1 MKESEQIPRYIQAKE
16 YLLQQIKKLKAGNNQ
31 LEPENT
37 LTEKL
42 GMSRETVRKAMMSL
56 IQEGVITRWHGK
68 GNFGHPAVTNLSMRI
83 DQNSDFRRLLSES
96 GYSVR
101 TFRSEATV
109 RQASETMA
117 KRMPEAQTREVVA
130 YQLDYYADSALAVQ
144 GKVELLK
151 DIVIHMPAEGEYN
164 GSMNAFLREHCISE
178 SNHTTAWLLAEH
190 NTEVAQR
197 FSLLPDTALLCWEE
211 IYFNLFDE
219 KMGYVKVFF
228 NPKIM
233 DLSLLLKF

>member
-1 MKESEQIPRYIQAKE
+1 MKEDIQPRYLKARE
-16 YLLQQIKKLKAGNNQ
+16 YLLSRIRKMKAGENQ

-42 GMSRETVRKAMMSL
+42 SMSRETVRKAMTSL
-56 IQEGVITRWHGK
+56 IQDGIITRWHGK

-83 DQNSDFRRLLSES
+83 DLNSDFRRLLSES

-101 TFRSEATV
+101 SFRTDAVITTPSEG
-109 RQASETMA
+109 MLH
-117 KRMPEAQTREVVA
+117 RMPEASDKQVVR
-130 YQLDYYADSALAVQ
+130 YRLDIYGDDMLAVQ
-144 GKVELLK
+144 GEVELLRQ
-151 DIVIHMPAEGEYN
+151 IVTTIPSGGEYN
-164 GSMNAFLREHCISE
+164 GSMNEFLSEHCESE
-178 SNHTTAWLLAEH
+178 SNHTTAWLLAEV
-190 NTEVAQR
+190 NEEVASR
-197 FSLLPDTALLCWEE
+197 FSLIPDTPLLCWEE
-211 IYFNLFDE
+211 IYYNLYDQ